1 MQTNPNLP
9 KGNLFQQLLLTVE
22 AIGVEKTDQL
32 LKQAQYQEIK
42 FDNSEVEVVVTTIAT
57 KFDIPVHE
65 IIYGN
70 GRKNDRKIA
79 IGFCCHY
86 LHEVFRLDMLEVKEH
101 LKKDVTLCW
110 KYAKLI
116 PKLSPRHPSDKVY
129 LEYKVE
135 FDQSLVKK

>member
-1 MQTNPNLP
+1 MQNNPNLP
-9 KGNLFQQLLLTVE
+9 TGNLFQQLLLTVE
-22 AIGVEKTDQL
+22 AIGVEETDRI
-32 LKQAQYQEIK
+32 LKEAQYQEIS
-42 FDNSEVEVVVTTIAT
+42 FDHSDVAQVVVTIAQ
-57 KFDIPVHE
+57 KFTIPVHE

-86 LHEVFRLDMLEVKEH
+86 LHEVYKMDMMEVKDH

-116 PKLSPRHPSDKVY
+116 PKLSPRHPSDRIY
-129 LEYKVE
+129 LEYKTE
-135 FDQSLVKK
+135 FDQKLKK